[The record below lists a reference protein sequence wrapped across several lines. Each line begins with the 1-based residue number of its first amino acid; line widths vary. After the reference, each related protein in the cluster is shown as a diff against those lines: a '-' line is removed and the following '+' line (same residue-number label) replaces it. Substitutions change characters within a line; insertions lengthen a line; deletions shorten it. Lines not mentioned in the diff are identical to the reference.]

1 MSDTKPCPIC
11 GEDIKRAAVK
21 CRFCG
26 EDLARYAKQQEIAV
40 ERTLYTGGVPMF
52 YSVGQVV
59 GMVCLFVLFIL
70 PGLIYLLSRVYEQ
83 AANKYVITT
92 QRIGVQTGWLS
103 KGGENI
109 ELFRV
114 DDFGLNTPFG
124 MKLMGYGWLIFRSSD
139 RTAGALQI
147 VVPIDQQNA
156 LADQIREAIFD
167 QRENRKVMTLAR
179 S

>member
-11 GEDIKRAAVK
+11 GEDIKAIAVK

-26 EDLARYAKQQEIAV
+26 EDLARYAKQQEIAI
-40 ERTLYTGGVPMF
+40 ERLLYSGGVPLF
-52 YSVGQVV
+52 YSAWQIFALVS
-59 GMVCLFVLFIL
+59 LLVLFIL
-70 PGLIYLLSRVYEQ
+70 PGLIYLLTRVYDKH
-83 AANKYVITT
+83 ANKYVITT

-114 DDFGLNTPFG
+114 DDFGNNLPFS
-124 MKLMGYGWLIFRSSD
+124 MRMMGFGWLVFKSSD
-139 RTAGALQI
+139 RTAGSLQI
-147 VVPIDQQNA
+147 VVPSDIQA
-156 LADQIREAIFD
+156 KLSEEIRQAIFD
-167 QRENRKVMTLAR
+167 QREHRKVLTHAR